1 MRGGTLQHDRPERS
15 EHPME
20 ASFGGVMAVSES
32 APVRQWEGS
41 DAVFGTRVLARL
53 LINRNYALFMGG
65 SFLSAL
71 GSWVQAVAIGWLVYD
86 LTGSPFI
93 LGLTNFAQMAPL
105 FFFGMFGGVLA
116 DRFDRRILLSAGLA
130 TSAVALTVLAILT
143 IAGRASVPLIVG
155 ISLVLGLANVIV
167 WPAWQPF
174 IKELVPQTRLREAI
188 AFNAARF
195 NLSRVLGPAIGGTIL
210 ATSGAGTCLAVTA
223 VTSVAVVAVTLAVR
237 RPRATRATMAPWL
250 SSLGEGISYVRGDPF
265 TFRLLAVTTLFGLAV
280 MPYATFLP
288 ALSQDVL
295 GLGPDGLGHL
305 LAAAGMGAVVGAIV
319 TGMPQV
325 GTRPRAAMA
334 AFSAISAT
342 GAIAI
347 ATWAPAFS
355 TVPVVAWIA
364 LAAIGLGTVGF
375 LTNANTVLQLRVPD
389 HLVGRVMGLWV
400 VLNAGTNPLGSLAL
414 GALAERAPLTW
425 VFGIAGLSAAACAI
439 TLMVILNDPSPPADV
454 AIGRA
459 PA

>member
-1 MRGGTLQHDRPERS
+1 MGR
-15 EHPME
+15 
-20 ASFGGVMAVSES
+20 VMVVSET

-41 DAVFGTRVLARL
+41 GAIPGARVVARL

-93 LGLTNFAQMAPL
+93 LGLANFAQMAPL
-105 FFFGMFGGVLA
+105 FFFGMLGGVLA
-116 DRFDRRILLSAGLA
+116 DRFDRRILLTVGLSITA
-130 TSAVALTVLAILT
+130 LALTVLAGVT
-143 IAGRASVPLIVG
+143 IVGQASVPLIIG

-174 IKELVPQTRLREAI
+174 IKELVPPSRLREAI

-223 VTSVAVVAVTLAVR
+223 TTSVAVVVVTLAVR
-237 RPRATRATMAPWL
+237 RPRASRATTFAPWL
-250 SSLGEGISYVRGDPF
+250 SSLGEGIAYVRADPF

-305 LAAAGMGAVVGAIV
+305 LAAAGGGAVVGAIV
-319 TGMPQV
+319 TGMPYV
-325 GTRPRAAMA
+325 GARPRVAMT
-334 AFSAISAT
+334 AFSAI
-342 GAIAI
+342 GASGALSL
-347 ATWAPAFS
+347 AMWAHTFAG
-355 TVPVVAWIA
+355 VPLLAWLA
-364 LAAIGLGTVGF
+364 LGAIGLGTVGF
-375 LTNANTVLQLRVPD
+375 LTNANTILQLRVPD

-414 GALAERAPLTW
+414 GALAEHAPLTS
-425 VFGIAGLSAAACAI
+425 VFGIAGFAAATCAVVLLI
-439 TLMVILNDPSPPADV
+439 ILRDTV
-454 AIGRA
+454 ATTSSEETQRA
-459 PA
+459 A

>member
-1 MRGGTLQHDRPERS
+1 MGK
-15 EHPME
+15 
-20 ASFGGVMAVSES
+20 VMAASES
-32 APVRQWEGS
+32 TPVRQWEGS
-41 DAVFGTRVLARL
+41 AAVPGARLLARL

-105 FFFGMFGGVLA
+105 FFFGMLGGVLA
-116 DRFDRRILLSAGLA
+116 DRFDRRILLTVGLA
-130 TSAVALTVLAILT
+130 TSAVALTVLAIMT
-143 IAGRASVPLIVG
+143 IAERASVPLIVG

-174 IKELVPQTRLREAI
+174 IKELVPPSRLREAI

-210 ATSGAGTCLAVTA
+210 AASGAGTCLAVTA

-237 RPRATRATMAPWL
+237 RPRATRATMMAPWL
-250 SSLGEGISYVRGDPF
+250 SSLGEGVSYVSADPF

-288 ALSQDVL
+288 ALSQDIL

-305 LAAAGMGAVVGAIV
+305 LTAAGMGAVVGAIV

-325 GTRPRAAMA
+325 GSRPRTAMA
-334 AFSAISAT
+334 AFSAIAAV
-342 GAIAI
+342 GAITI
-347 ATWAPAFS
+347 ATSARAFS
-355 TVPVVAWIA
+355 TVPGAAWLA

-425 VFGIAGLSAAACAI
+425 VFGIAGVAAAACAI
-439 TLMVILNDPSPPADV
+439 ALIAILNDPGPTADE
-454 AIGRA
+454 AITRA
-459 PA
+459 SA

>member
-1 MRGGTLQHDRPERS
+1 M
-15 EHPME
+15 
-20 ASFGGVMAVSES
+20 GGVMAASES
-32 APVRQWEGS
+32 TPVRQWEGS
-41 DAVFGTRVLARL
+41 DTIPGARVVARL

-71 GSWVQAVAIGWLVYD
+71 GGWVQAVAIGWLVYD

-93 LGLTNFAQMAPL
+93 LGLANFAQMAPL
-105 FFFGMFGGVLA
+105 FFLGMLGGVLA
-116 DRFDRRILLSAGLA
+116 DRFDRRILLTIGLSVTA
-130 TSAVALTVLAILT
+130 IALSVLAAVT
-143 IAGRASVPLIVG
+143 ISGKASVPLIIA
-155 ISLVLGLANVIV
+155 ISFVLGLANVIV

-174 IKELVPQTRLREAI
+174 IKELVPPSRLREAI

-223 VTSVAVVAVTLAVR
+223 STSIAVVAVTLAVR
-237 RPRATRATMAPWL
+237 RPRAARATMFAPWL
-250 SSLGEGISYVRGDPF
+250 SSLGEGISYVRADPF
-265 TFRLLAVTTLFGLAV
+265 TLRLLAVTTLFGLAV

-305 LAAAGMGAVVGAIV
+305 LTAAGGGAVVGAIV
-319 TGMPQV
+319 TGMPRV
-325 GTRPRAAMA
+325 GAHPRGAMA
-334 AFSAISAT
+334 AFSAI
-342 GAIAI
+342 GAIGALAI
-347 ATWAPAFS
+347 AMWAKAFEG
-355 TVPVVAWIA
+355 TPVLAWLA

-414 GALAERAPLTW
+414 GALAEHAPLTAI
-425 VFGIAGLSAAACAI
+425 FGIAGVAAATCAV
-439 TLMVILNDPSPPADV
+439 VIIAILTDPAGVHEPS
-454 AIGRA
+454 IGQEVR
-459 PA
+459 

>member
-1 MRGGTLQHDRPERS
+1 M
-15 EHPME
+15 
-20 ASFGGVMAVSES
+20 VVSES

-41 DAVFGTRVLARL
+41 ALSPGARVIARL

-105 FFFGMFGGVLA
+105 FFFGVLGGVLA
-116 DRFDRRILLSAGLA
+116 DRFDRRILLMIGLSITA
-130 TSAVALTVLAILT
+130 IALTLLAAVT
-143 IAGRASVPLIVG
+143 IVGQASVPLIVG

-174 IKELVPQTRLREAI
+174 IKELVPPNRLREAI

-223 VTSVAVVAVTLAVR
+223 STSIAVVAVTLAIR
-237 RPRATRATMAPWL
+237 RPRASRATMIAPWQ
-250 SSLGEGISYVRGDPF
+250 SSLGEGILYVWADSF

-288 ALSQDVL
+288 ALSQDIL

-305 LAAAGMGAVVGAIV
+305 LAAAGGGAVVGALV
-319 TGMPQV
+319 AGMPQV
-325 GTRPRAAMA
+325 GVSPRTAMT
-334 AFSAISAT
+334 AFSAIGASGALALAMWAPDFASVPVLAWLAL
-342 GAIAI
+342 GAIG
-347 ATWAPAFS
+347 F
-355 TVPVVAWIA
+355 
-364 LAAIGLGTVGF
+364 GTVGF
-375 LTNANTVLQLRVPD
+375 LTNANAILQLRVPD

-414 GALAERAPLTW
+414 GALAEHAALPT
-425 VFGIAGLSAAACAI
+425 VFGVAGIAAATCAVV
-439 TLMVILNDPSPPADV
+439 LMVILSDTT
-454 AIGRA
+454 A
-459 PA
+459 PYGAVEGHEAA

>member
-1 MRGGTLQHDRPERS
+1 M
-15 EHPME
+15 
-20 ASFGGVMAVSES
+20 VVSES
-32 APVRQWEGS
+32 TPVRQWEGS
-41 DAVFGTRVLARL
+41 DTIPGARVVARL

-71 GSWVQAVAIGWLVYD
+71 GGWVQAVAIGWLVYD

-93 LGLTNFAQMAPL
+93 LGLANFAQMAPL
-105 FFFGMFGGVLA
+105 FFLGILGGVLA
-116 DRFDRRILLSAGLA
+116 DRFDRRILLTIGLSITA
-130 TSAVALTVLAILT
+130 MALTMLAVVT
-143 IAGRASVPLIVG
+143 ISGQASVPLIIA

-174 IKELVPQTRLREAI
+174 IKELVPPSRLREAI

-223 VTSVAVVAVTLAVR
+223 STSIAVVAVTLAVR
-237 RPRATRATMAPWL
+237 RPTVARSTMFSPWL
-250 SSLGEGISYVRGDPF
+250 SSLGEGISYVRADPF
-265 TFRLLAVTTLFGLAV
+265 TFRLLAVTTLFGLTV

-305 LAAAGMGAVVGAIV
+305 LTAAGGGAVVGAIV

-325 GTRPRAAMA
+325 GARPREAMA
-334 AFSAISAT
+334 AFSAIGAT
-342 GAIAI
+342 GALAI
-347 ATWAPAFS
+347 AFWANVFAGA
-355 TVPVVAWIA
+355 PVLAWLA
-364 LAAIGLGTVGF
+364 LGAIGLGTVGF
-375 LTNANTVLQLRVPD
+375 LTSANTVLQLRVPD

-414 GALAERAPLTW
+414 GALAERAPLAT
-425 VFGIAGLSAAACAI
+425 VFAIAGVAATSAVALVAVLGDPVEPSEPLS
-439 TLMVILNDPSPPADV
+439 V
-454 AIGRA
+454 
-459 PA
+459 

>member
-1 MRGGTLQHDRPERS
+1 
-15 EHPME
+15 
-20 ASFGGVMAVSES
+20 
-32 APVRQWEGS
+32 
-41 DAVFGTRVLARL
+41 
-53 LINRNYALFMGG
+53 MGG

-71 GSWVQAVAIGWLVYD
+71 GSWVHAVAVGWLVYD

-93 LGLTNFAQMAPL
+93 LGLANFAQMAPL
-105 FFFGMFGGVLA
+105 FFFGMLGGVLA
-116 DRFDRRILLSAGLA
+116 DRFDRRILLAIGLSVTA
-130 TSAVALTVLAILT
+130 LALTVLAALVL
-143 IAGRASVPLIVG
+143 AGQASVPLIVG
-155 ISLVLGLANVIV
+155 MSLVLGLANVVV

-174 IKELVPQTRLREAI
+174 IKELVPTSRLREAI

-195 NLSRVLGPAIGGTIL
+195 NLSRVVGPAIGGSIL

-223 VTSVAVVAVTLAVR
+223 FTSIAVVAVTLAVR
-237 RPRATRATMAPWL
+237 RPRAARATVYAPWL
-250 SSLGEGISYVRGDPF
+250 SSLGEGFAYVLADPF

-288 ALSQDVL
+288 ALAQDVL

-305 LAAAGMGAVVGAIV
+305 LTAAGGGAVVGAVV

-325 GTRPRAAMA
+325 GARPREAMA
-334 AFSAISAT
+334 GFSAI
-342 GAIAI
+342 GACGTAAVAGWASDI
-347 ATWAPAFS
+347 ATVPAL
-355 TVPVVAWIA
+355 AWIA

-375 LTNANTVLQLRVPD
+375 LTSANTVLQLQVPD

-414 GALAERAPLTW
+414 GALAERAPLTT
-425 VFGIAGLSAAACAI
+425 VFGIAGVAAATCAVALI
-439 TLMVILNDPSPPADV
+439 AILRDPVDQS
-454 AIGRA
+454 A